1 MFKVGDKVRV
11 KNYSEFEKDFL
22 KVENSY
28 TVFYHTIKSVS
39 INKDMIAITLGKT
52 LVIKEIIEEFRVDGY
67 NVELEFL
74 DKKSV
79 PWLWHTSFLKKISP
93 DQLELFWKDNGM
105 KKQYKENIKTIVFI
119 TITVVA
125 LGFFGFSFIR
135 KEMKTESVQ
144 KIEQT
149 SETKS
154 MSAKKPAS
162 KEEIKEW
169 FDLFY
174 YMSEKVITLGVAGVG
189 AYLSV
194 KQISKKRAWQNA

>member
-1 MFKVGDKVRV
+1 
-11 KNYSEFEKDFL
+11 
-22 KVENSY
+22 
-28 TVFYHTIKSVS
+28 
-39 INKDMIAITLGKT
+39 
-52 LVIKEIIEEFRVDGY
+52 
-67 NVELEFL
+67 
-74 DKKSV
+74 
-79 PWLWHTSFLKKISP
+79 
-93 DQLELFWKDNGM
+93 M

-194 KQISKKRAWQNA
+194 KQISKKRA